1 MKNERLEMRVE
12 LSRVLPHPL
21 VHINSPLQG
30 RISTNVGNGI
40 CSKTNKKKQIKARKT
55 LTSEPLDKM
64 A

>member
-21 VHINSPLQG
+21 V
-30 RISTNVGNGI
+30 RTNVGNGI
-40 CSKTNKKKQIKARKT
+40 CSKTYKKQIKARKT

>member
-21 VHINSPLQG
+21 VRINSPLKGELVLMWVTAYAQKL
-30 RISTNVGNGI
+30 T
-40 CSKTNKKKQIKARKT
+40 KKQIKARKK
-55 LTSEPLDKM
+55 LTNEPLDKM

>member
-21 VHINSPLQG
+21 VRINSPLIKG
-30 RISTNVGNGI
+30 ISTNGGNGI
-40 CSKTNKKKQIKARKT
+40 CSKTHKKQIKARKT

>member
-21 VHINSPLQG
+21 VRINSPLKG
-30 RISTNVGNGI
+30 GISTNVGNGI
-40 CSKTNKKKQIKARKT
+40 CSKTYKKQIKVRKT

>member
-1 MKNERLEMRVE
+1 MRVE

-21 VHINSPLQG
+21 VRINSPIKG
-30 RISTNVGNGI
+30 GISTNGVTAYAQ
-40 CSKTNKKKQIKARKT
+40 KPTKKQIKARKT